1 MPRYVVQT
9 VLINRMKC
17 WFLFVYVASIP
28 QAFTTV
34 SKNKVKL
41 KKINKNQYFSTMVC
55 LKWKY

>member
-41 KKINKNQYFSTMVC
+41 KKKKKSVFQHHGMP
-55 LKWKY
+55 